1 MDTKVYDYKPEL
13 VRDKLVGAFKER
25 KREATTADLIA
36 VTGLPKSQVEAELP
50 AVADEYGARLRV
62 TESGEILYS
71 FPEGMKSRYH
81 GFGAGFKRFWKSFKK
96 IAAKVGTV
104 AFKVWIVVMLVGYFL
119 FFVALAL
126 LAMLASVAVSVG
138 GGSRDGHDDRRGG
151 GLGGLWLVSNLVD
164 SFVRLW
170 FYSELFKSPGQREY
184 ERDQRYER
192 RFGEGRAKR
201 PLYTAIFSFVFG
213 DGDPNASWD
222 EVEKKAVVA
231 FLQGNKGIMT
241 LYEFMA
247 ITGLSP
253 VEAESRINRYLLEFE
268 GEPEVSEDGSIYYR
282 FKNLLRRKDKSDG
295 TVGGTVPM
303 KRVAVFSVNTPK
315 MNKGFCL
322 FNGVNLL
329 FGSYFATQAL
339 AAHPLLQ
346 VIGAAENA
354 SKILMTGGF
363 DGFYLFTYQLFGK
376 FGGAADPAALLGWVL
391 GAVPLVFSVLFYAIP
406 AIRSQRLAAGN
417 EAARLD
423 NMRRVAYRV
432 AVEKPEGL
440 KPEAVDSLASASDA
454 TKPKAEGA
462 AGKILVE
469 LAAASEGEPAADGS
483 YSFPA
488 IKRTEA
494 AAAKERLAVKDSDFD
509 IGATVFD
516 SHL

>member
-1 MDTKVYDYKPEL
+1 MGTKVYDYKPEL
-13 VRDKLVGAFKER
+13 VRDKLVGAFKQR

-36 VTGLPKSQVEAELP
+36 FTGLPKVQVEAELP

-71 FPEGMKSRYH
+71 FPEGMKSRYR
-81 GFGAGFKRFWKSFKK
+81 GFRAGFKRFWKSFRK

-138 GGSRDGHDDRRGG
+138 GGSRDGRDDRRGG

-184 ERDQRYER
+184 ERDMRYER
-192 RFGEGRAKR
+192 RYGEGRAKR

-222 EVEKKAVVA
+222 EVEKRAVVA

-282 FKNLLRRKDKSDG
+282 FQNLLRRKDKGDL
-295 TVGGTVPM
+295 TMGGTVPM
-303 KRVAVFSVNTPK
+303 KRVAAFSANPAK
-315 MNKGFCL
+315 MNRGFCI
-322 FNGVNLL
+322 VNAVNFL
-329 FGSYFATQAL
+329 FGSYFASQAIV
-339 AAHPLLQ
+339 AHPLLSAIYSGEY
-346 VIGAAENA
+346 VSRIA
-354 SKILMTGGF
+354 MTGGF
-363 DGFYLFTYQLFGK
+363 DGFYLFTHQLFGK
-376 FGGAADPAALLGWVL
+376 LGGLSDPSALLGWAL
-391 GAVPLVFSVLFYAIP
+391 GAVPLAFSVLFYAIP
-406 AIRSQRLAAGN
+406 AIRSRRLAASN

-432 AVEKPEGL
+432 AVEKPESL
-440 KPEAVDSLASASDA
+440 KPETVDSLASASDA
-454 TKPKAEGA
+454 TKPKAPGA
-462 AGKILVE
+462 AGKLLVE
-469 LAAASEGEPAADGS
+469 LAASAEGEPAADGS

-488 IKRTEA
+488 IKRAEA

-509 IGATVFD
+509 LGATVFD
-516 SHL
+516 SHQ